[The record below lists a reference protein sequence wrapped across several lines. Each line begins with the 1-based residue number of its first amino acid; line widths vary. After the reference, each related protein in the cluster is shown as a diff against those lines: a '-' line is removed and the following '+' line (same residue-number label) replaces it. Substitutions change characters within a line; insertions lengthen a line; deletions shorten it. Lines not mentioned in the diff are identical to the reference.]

1 MEAGGLSEAAQAR
14 IAVIGIGNPI
24 AGDDGAG
31 IHVARRLARA
41 FAAEPRVYVAPWEGD
56 LFGLADVLPRAERFL
71 FVDAAV
77 GERPGEVRR
86 FDRGSAFF
94 APSFHQLDAGTVLRA
109 LEALGTVAPFPPW
122 ELWGITARLPCEF
135 GEELSPEVGEAVA
148 RVAAALERRIAATLA
163 EEGPPPR
170 DPQRR

>member
-1 MEAGGLSEAAQAR
+1 MSDAGRAR
-14 IAVIGIGNPI
+14 IAAIGIGNPI

-31 IHVARRLARA
+31 IHVARRLTRT
-41 FAAEPRVYVAPWEGD
+41 FAAEPRVYVAEWEGD

-77 GERPGEVRR
+77 GDRPGEVRR
-86 FDRGSAFF
+86 FDRGSPFF

-109 LEALGTVAPFPPW
+109 LEALDTVAPFPPW
-122 ELWGITARLPCEF
+122 ELWGITARLPCQF
-135 GEELSPEVGEAVA
+135 GEELSPEVEEAVA
-148 RVAAALERRIAATLA
+148 QVAAALERRIADTLGA
-163 EEGPPPR
+163 REASPP